1 MRRERRPRGHVT
13 VGTAPA
19 SPQTGTEAQR
29 GSLFLESAGPRRPR
43 RLCLSHALEH
53 GLTAA
58 ATGRGGAWLCPS
70 KTLLVDVGTEGHA
83 SGHGTSVTPGTK
95 LAGLTAAGQGRG
107 GRARVAEAGAGGG
120 G

>member
-29 GSLFLESAGPRRPR
+29 GSLFLESAGPRGPR

-58 ATGRGGAWLCPS
+58 GERGFAPVKRYWWTWGRRAMPQATGPA
-70 KTLLVDVGTEGHA
+70 
-83 SGHGTSVTPGTK
+83 
-95 LAGLTAAGQGRG
+95 
-107 GRARVAEAGAGGG
+107 
-120 G
+120 